1 MGFKRLRK
9 VISRWVGFALLVTV
23 ALLAAGCGKDGGQ
36 GAAQGAVIAAD
47 GQVLGE
53 GGKAFS
59 LTVADLDGNEIHAE
73 IHTDEETVGDALEAL
88 GVIAGEDS
96 PTGIYV
102 KSVNGITADYDKDG
116 SYWAFY
122 VDGEYAQTGVGS
134 TPAEDGGDYAFR
146 AEKA

>member
-1 MGFKRLRK
+1 MHMRHAKKAMSL
-9 VISRWVGFALLVTV
+9 ILCMALIVAA
-23 ALLAAGCGKDGGQ
+23 ALLAVGCGKDGDE
-36 GAAQGAVIAAD
+36 APGAVITAD
-47 GQVLGE
+47 GQTLGE
-53 GGKAFS
+53 GGTAFS
-59 LTVADLDGNEIHAE
+59 LTVADLEGNEIHAQ
-73 IHTDEETVGDALEAL
+73 IHTDEETVGGALAAL

-96 PTGIYV
+96 PTGLYV

-122 VDGEYAQTGVGS
+122 VDGEYAQSGVDS